1 MEAADGP
8 SQPPTAAAAA
18 ADAALAEAEGETVDA
33 EIQEIKDLYTELAS
47 NPDKN
52 YGWGTGK
59 ENARHLGYP
68 AELLES
74 FPAEVWE
81 SNAAGGYP
89 FSLGDISPGDTV
101 VDIGTGAGADVC
113 VAAHLVGPTGKVIGV
128 DITPAMVEKT
138 RANAAACGF
147 AARVTVVE
155 QCSEFPRL
163 IGGTRQGREWPTI
176 IPRDSVDVVV
186 SNNVINLMAAKL

>member
-1 MEAADGP
+1 MDGAEPAA
-8 SQPPTAAAAA
+8 PTIAD
-18 ADAALAEAEGETVDA
+18 ADAALGATEAETVDA

-47 NPDKN
+47 NPAKD

-59 ENARHLGYP
+59 ENARGLGYP
-68 AELLES
+68 AELIDS
-74 FPAEVWE
+74 FPPEVWE

-89 FSLGDISPGDTV
+89 FSLGEISAGDTV

-113 VAAHLVGPTGKVIGV
+113 VAAHLVGPEGKVIGV

-138 RANAAACGF
+138 RTNAAACGF
-147 AARVTVVE
+147 ADRVTVVE
-155 QCSEFPRL
+155 QCFEFPRL
-163 IGGTRQGREWPTI
+163 IGGSRNGKDWPTI
-176 IPRDSVDVVV
+176 IPRESVDVVI